1 MLLLVDYDETFRSG
15 KPCSF
20 LRTQMLK
27 ATPKSGFFIYL
38 FYTAKKPCE
47 QLEAVL

>member
-1 MLLLVDYDETFRSG
+1 MLLLVDHDETFRSG
-15 KPCSF
+15 KLCSF
-20 LRTQMLK
+20 LRTQMQK

-38 FYTAKKPCE
+38 FYMVKPCE